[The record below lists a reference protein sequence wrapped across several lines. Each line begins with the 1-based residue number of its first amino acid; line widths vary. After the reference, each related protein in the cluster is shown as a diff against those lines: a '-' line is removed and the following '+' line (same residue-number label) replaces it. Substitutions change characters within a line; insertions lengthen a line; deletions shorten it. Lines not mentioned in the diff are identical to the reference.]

1 MGAEGGMSYH
11 DVTVIG
17 AGWSGLAACKYM
29 KEEGLSVVCI
39 ERKEDIGGVW
49 IYSDDPNIPTVMK
62 TTRCT
67 SSSTVTEMSDFP
79 MPTEYGTFPHHEA
92 ILQYLHDYADKFNLM
107 PHIQLST
114 EVRAVEK
121 EGETWKTTCSNGT
134 TYTSKHLVVA
144 TGVVQKPNRE
154 LEQSLLRDFT
164 GKIYHASEIKAPI
177 EEHRGQRLLVLG
189 GGETASDI
197 CTEWRDLVEFTYWSI
212 PRGQHFFRKY
222 AKVVPWGKP
231 QALDKA
237 SSRMMK
243 QVAPYHRGK
252 PGLSW
257 ICKWTS
263 NGSLLA
269 YQGHGI
275 AEWRND
281 AQFFHFFFNKSGKVL
296 DLVDYE
302 RLVPKGGITKCQG
315 KQVTFVDGTTQEF
328 DVIIMSTGYKVEYPY
343 LPKRYSEVKII
354 ERHKFVFD
362 VEDPSIA
369 FIGLARP
376 VVGSIVGISELQVRW
391 AAKVFS
397 GHIPLKS
404 LEERRADVAKD
415 TAHWN
420 EYFKHSSRRIEGLVE
435 GYTHVDDLAKQ
446 AGIYPNYWELLR
458 TNPWHWYVAVFSPY
472 NAATFRLKDPKHREQ
487 AVKTLNSHKKGTIGP
502 WQLLLILFLRL
513 IWFDWWL
520 VQLSKVKY
528 HIQTARWWPYVRDM
542 RAMQALNYAWTLP
555 KKVLFDNK
563 SNDRDELLPRPNP
576 EVTLAH
582 AQNGHLLTKQSSSL
596 LTEKNGGMLENSCK
610 QNGRTVKLRPPK

>member
-1 MGAEGGMSYH
+1 MSYH
-11 DVTVIG
+11 DVTIIG

-67 SSSTVTEMSDFP
+67 SSSSFTEMSDFP
-79 MPTEYGTFPHHEA
+79 MPTEIGMFPHHEA

-164 GKIYHASEIKAPI
+164 GKIYHACEIKAPL

-222 AKVVPWGKP
+222 GKVIPWVKP
-231 QALDKA
+231 QAFDKA
-237 SSRMMK
+237 SSRMVKM
-243 QVAPYHRGK
+243 VAPYHRGK

-257 ICKWTS
+257 LCKWST

-275 AEWRND
+275 PEWKND
-281 AQFFHFFFNKSGKVL
+281 AKDFHFFFNKSGKVL
-296 DLVDYE
+296 GLVDYE

-343 LPKRYSEVKII
+343 LPKRYSEKKMIQ
-354 ERHKFVFD
+354 RHKFVFD
-362 VEDPSIA
+362 IEDPSIA
-369 FIGLARP
+369 FIGLVRP
-376 VVGSIVGISELQVRW
+376 MVGSIVTISELQARW
-391 AAKVFS
+391 VAKVFS

-404 LEERRADVAKD
+404 LEERQADVAKD
-415 TAHWN
+415 TAHLSEW
-420 EYFKHSSRRIEGLVE
+420 FKHSSRRIEGLVE
-435 GYTHVDDLAKQ
+435 VFAYTDDVAKE

-458 TNPWHWYVAVFSPY
+458 TNPWHWYVAVFAPY
-472 NAATFRLKDPKHREQ
+472 SATSYRLNEPKYREQ
-487 AVKTLNSHKKGTIGP
+487 AITTMNGHRKNTLGL
-502 WQLLLILFLRL
+502 WQILVLLFMRLILF
-513 IWFDWWL
+513 DWC
-520 VQLSKVKY
+520 LSLLSNIKY
-528 HIQTARWWPYVRDM
+528 RIQISRWWPSVRDT
-542 RAMQALNYAWTLP
+542 RVMQALDYVWTLP
-555 KKVLFDNK
+555 KKFLFDNK
-563 SNDRDELLPRPNP
+563 TSDRDEKIP
-576 EVTLAH
+576 ELH
-582 AQNGHLLTKQSSSL
+582 PKKSL
-596 LTEKNGGMLENSCK
+596 HNQQLFKK
-610 QNGRTVKLRPPK
+610 QNG